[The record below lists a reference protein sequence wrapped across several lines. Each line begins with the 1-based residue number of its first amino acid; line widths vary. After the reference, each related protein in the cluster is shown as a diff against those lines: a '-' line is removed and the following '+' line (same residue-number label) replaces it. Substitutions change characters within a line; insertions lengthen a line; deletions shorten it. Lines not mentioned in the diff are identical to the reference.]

1 MAAQAGVVVQVLMR
15 GRGGTTRARARSQ
28 GHWGEEDRRG
38 NGVHPEGRDALRQ
51 CQDGGEG
58 VQVAVVKSRNP
69 EQRWLVIISI
79 ARSYHPCINSKFLQN
94 ISCSG
99 TP

>member
-1 MAAQAGVVVQVLMR
+1 MR